1 MTKSATNPIPHPRGV
16 PILGNALS
24 VDAEAP
30 LQSLM
35 ELAREHGPI
44 FRMDFGRTTSYV
56 VSGTDLVEELCDE
69 SRFDKAVRGVL
80 RRLRVLAGD
89 GLFTAD
95 TDAPNWD
102 RAHNILMPA
111 FSQQSMTAYLPMM
124 IDIADQLVLKWE
136 RLNDEDEVDVVHDMT
151 GLALDTIGLCGF
163 GYRFNSFYREEFHPF
178 IDALTRTLETC
189 SQRRGVP
196 FEKLAMRGRI
206 KQLDDD
212 VSLMSDLVDDIIRKR
227 RRDPAGAGDD
237 LLGRMLSG
245 VDRRSGDTL
254 SDENIRY
261 QIITFL
267 IAGHE
272 TTSGLLSFALY
283 YLSKKPDTLARAR
296 EEVDRV
302 LGHDV
307 SVPPT
312 AQQIGQL
319 DVVRAILMEALRL
332 WPTAPVFSLY
342 PYQDEMLAGRYPIE
356 KGSLI
361 TVLSL
366 MLHRDPAVWGDDP
379 ESFDPDRFTR
389 EAEASRPPAAYKPFG
404 NGQRACIG
412 RQFALQ
418 EAILVLGMIIQ
429 RFDLLDHTNYE
440 LKIKETG
447 SIKPEGFRLRVRRRS
462 EVVRSQLVAA
472 PDVMQEDVAEED
484 DHSLPAAAQQ
494 PQHGTPLFVL
504 YGSNLGSTETLA
516 REIAQSGTL
525 HGFETT
531 LAPLDDYAGRLPTQ
545 GAVIIASAS
554 YNGQPPDNAASFV
567 EALENGEDGSA
578 EGVSYTVLGCGNRDW
593 ASTFQEVPRYIDDR
607 LAALGASRILDRC
620 EADAREDVTA
630 QFQPWFEGLWPALSS
645 ALNLDLEPV
654 APEEAQ
660 PLFRVEVVRGL
671 VANPVANRTEAVPM
685 TVLANEELQSA
696 TSGRSTRHIEV
707 GLPEGISY
715 QPGDH
720 LCVVPVNRPSVVA
733 RAMNHFGFDDSS
745 HIRIIAT
752 GGRKSPFPSD
762 AAVSVRRIADLYG
775 ELQTVARRKDI
786 ALMAAHTQCPNTRSE
801 LEELAKVAGAGE
813 ADRYRSEVFL
823 KHKSALDLLEEFPAC
838 ELPFAAY
845 LEMIPWLSPRYYSI
859 SSSPKATPDRCS
871 ITVGVVEGPARSG
884 HGIYEGVCSKY
895 LAEARIG
902 DLVHAVIK
910 EPSSPFRLPEDPK
923 RPILMIGPGTGLAPF
938 RGFVQERQALLQDGN
953 EVGDAL
959 LFFGCRHPDQDYLY
973 RDQLE
978 EAEKQG
984 LIRLHTA
991 FSRLDNDRVY
1001 VQDLLR
1007 REREA
1012 VWDLLER
1019 DAVIYV
1025 CGDGAAM
1032 EPDVKRALVRLYGEE
1047 RDVSHE
1053 EAEAWMESLVDS
1065 GRYVL
1070 DVWAG

>member
-1 MTKSATNPIPHPRGV
+1 MAKTASTSPIPHPRGV

-56 VSGTDLVEELCDE
+56 VSGADLVEELCDE
-69 SRFDKAVRGVL
+69 ARFDKAVRGVL

-95 TDAPNWD
+95 TDAPNWG

-111 FSQQSMTAYLPMM
+111 FGQQAMTAYLPMM
-124 IDIADQLVLKWE
+124 IDIADQLMLKWE
-136 RLNDEDEVDVVHDMT
+136 RLNDGDEVDVVRDMT

-163 GYRFNSFYREEFHPF
+163 GYRFNSFYRERFHPF

-212 VSLMSDLVDDIIRKR
+212 VALMSDLVDDIIRKR
-227 RRDPAGAGDD
+227 RRDPAGTGDD

-245 VDRRSGDTL
+245 VDRRSGESL

-283 YLSKKPDTLARAR
+283 YLSKQPEVLARAR

-302 LGHDV
+302 LAHDA
-307 SVPPT
+307 SLPPT

-319 DVVRAILMEALRL
+319 ETVRAILMEALRL

-342 PYQDEMLAGRYPIE
+342 PYQDEVLAGRYPIE

-366 MLHRDPAVWGDDP
+366 MLHRDPTVWGDDP
-379 ESFDPDRFTR
+379 EGFDPDRFTR
-389 EAEASRPPAAYKPFG
+389 EAEASRPAAAYKPFG

-418 EAILVLGMIIQ
+418 EAVLVLGMIVQ
-429 RFDLLDHTNYE
+429 RFDLFDHANYE
-440 LKIKETG
+440 LAIKETG
-447 SIKPEGFRLRVRRRS
+447 SIKPEGFRLRVRRRE
-462 EVVRSQLVAA
+462 EVTRSQLVAA
-472 PDVMQEDVAEED
+472 APESVGPVDQATI
-484 DHSLPAAAQQ
+484 
-494 PQHGTPLFVL
+494 PQRPSHGTPLFVL

-516 REIAQSGTL
+516 REIAHSGDL
-525 HGFETT
+525 HGFSTT
-531 LAPLDDYAGRLPTQ
+531 LAALDDFAGRLPTE

-554 YNGQPPDNAASFV
+554 YNGQPPDNAARFIT
-567 EALENGEDGSA
+567 ALQDADETSA
-578 EGVSYTVLGCGNRDW
+578 QGVSYAVLGCGNRDW
-593 ASTFQEVPRYIDDR
+593 ASTFQVVPRYIDDR
-607 LAALGASRILDRC
+607 LEALGASRIFERC
-620 EADAREDVTA
+620 EADAREDLA
-630 QFQPWFEGLWPALSS
+630 DQFQPWFEGLWPAVAT
-645 ALNLDLEPV
+645 ALELDLETV

-660 PLFRVEVVRGL
+660 PLFRVELVEGL
-671 VANPVANRTEAVPM
+671 VANPVANRSEAVPVP
-685 TVLANEELQSA
+685 VLVNEELLSPSA
-696 TSGRSTRHIEV
+696 GRSTRHLEV
-707 GLPEGISY
+707 GLPEGMSY

-720 LCVVPVNRPSVVA
+720 LCVVPVNRPAVAA
-733 RAMNHFGFDDSS
+733 RAMERFGFDDSS
-745 HIRIIAT
+745 YVRIIAT
-752 GGRKSPFPSD
+752 GGRKSPLPED
-762 AAVSVRRIADLYG
+762 AAVSVRRLADLYG
-775 ELQTVARRKDI
+775 ELQAVARRKDV
-786 ALMAAHTQCPNTRSE
+786 ALMAAHTRCPKTRE
-801 LEELAKVAGAGE
+801 VLEELASLAVDGE
-813 ADRYRSEVFL
+813 PDRYRSEVLL
-823 KHKSALDLLEEFPAC
+823 KRKSALDLLDEFPAC

-859 SSSPKATPDRCS
+859 SSSPRAAPDRCS
-871 ITVGVVEGPARSG
+871 ITVSVVGGPARSG
-884 HGIYEGVCSKY
+884 HGVYEGVCSNY
-895 LAEARIG
+895 LAEARVG
-902 DLVHAVIK
+902 DQLQAVIK
-910 EPSSPFRLPEDPK
+910 EPSSPFRLPDDPK
-923 RPILMIGPGTGLAPF
+923 RPIVMIGPGTGLAPF
-938 RGFVQERQALLQDGN
+938 RGFIQERQVLRQEGVDL
-953 EVGDAL
+953 GDAL
-959 LFFGCRHPDQDYLY
+959 LFFGCRHPEQDYLY
-973 RDQLE
+973 RDELE
-978 EAEKQG
+978 EAHGQN

-991 FSRLDNDRVY
+991 FSRLGSERVY
-1001 VQDLLR
+1001 VQDVLR
-1007 REREA
+1007 NEREA

-1019 DAVIYV
+1019 DAVVYV

-1032 EPDVKRALVRLYGEE
+1032 EPDVKRTLTRLYSEE
-1047 RDVSHE
+1047 RDVAHQ
-1053 EAEAWMESLVDS
+1053 EAEAWMESLVES